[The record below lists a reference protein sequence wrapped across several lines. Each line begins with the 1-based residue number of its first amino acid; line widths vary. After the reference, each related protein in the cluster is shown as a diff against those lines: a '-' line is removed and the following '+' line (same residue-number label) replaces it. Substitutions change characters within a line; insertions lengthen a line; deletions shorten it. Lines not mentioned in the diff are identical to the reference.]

1 MGQLVAAF
9 VVAAAAAAAA
19 AAFALVIRL
28 LLVQHIDDHPT
39 KGLGKNKTLA
49 I

>member
-1 MGQLVAAF
+1 LLLHVQTM
-9 VVAAAAAAAA
+9 
-19 AAFALVIRL
+19 VIRL